1 MKNKVKHTWNHRVVR
16 HVDGITLRG
25 HPPELITWL
34 GIHEVHYDDRGSII
48 SISEDPM
55 GPSGETLEELK
66 ADMEYFLQAFN
77 RPVLRKEEI
86 EFAVMDDGEEGDAS

>member
-1 MKNKVKHTWNHRVVR
+1 MKISWDYRVIE
-16 HVDGITLRG
+16 HDGAFTV
-25 HPPELITWL
+25 
-34 GIHEVHYDDRGSII
+34 HEVHYNERGDII
-48 SISEDPM
+48 SFSEDPM

>member
-1 MKNKVKHTWNHRVVR
+1 MNISWDYRVIE
-16 HVDGITLRG
+16 HEGAFI
-25 HPPELITWL
+25 
-34 GIHEVHYDDRGSII
+34 IHEVHYNDKGDII